1 MDPVRHIQFTN
12 ELRFAQRREK
22 VFEAFLETAKWYQVS
37 YGEDRFKRVVNDR
50 RVGGQIYED
59 WGNGCGKL
67 YGTIGWWDPPT
78 GYSQTSHMLG
88 GGVTLTHRYEF
99 KEDGDETILSH
110 DFSAFGPMSDEMVEG
125 IEFHASL
132 LPFEPQLR
140 SWIEQG
146 KVTPMAPTT

>member
-1 MDPVRHIQFTN
+1 MHPVRHIEFTN
-12 ELRFAQRREK
+12 ELRFSQPREK
-22 VFEAFLETAKWYQVS
+22 VFEAFLDTEKWFQIS
-37 YGEDRFKRVVNDR
+37 YGEDRLIQLVNER

-59 WGNGCGKL
+59 WGEGSGKL

-99 KEDGDETILSH
+99 EEDGDGTVLRHE
-110 DFSAFGPMSDEMVEG
+110 FSAFGPMSDEMVEG

-132 LPFEPQLR
+132 ATFEPQLR
-140 SWIEQG
+140 SWIEHG
-146 KVTPMAPTT
+146 EVIAAPTV